1 MRGEAAARP
10 VPSGRR
16 AASGD
21 EALRRALRRDGLGSG
36 MDRLDTL
43 AVFVAVADQGGFA
56 AAARLL
62 QRSPAAVTR
71 AVADLEDRLKVR
83 LLQRTTRAVSL
94 TEAGQRAL
102 ETARRVLAGMEE
114 LDVVTED
121 TASLRGGIGVTAP
134 TMFGRL
140 HVLPLVQGFLA
151 EHPGVAVRLMLVD
164 RVVSLA
170 DEGLDLAV
178 RLGAL
183 PDSALRAS
191 RVGEVQEGIY
201 ASPAYLAAHGRPE
214 APRDLAAHAVIAC
227 TVLSPVP
234 DRWTFPR
241 TGPVAVTPRL
251 VVNTPD
257 AAVEAA
263 VAGLGLANLVSYQV
277 AAHVAAGRLRRVL
290 AAHAPPPEP
299 VHLVHS
305 PTRHPSRRVRML
317 MDHLVD
323 GLRRDCAA
331 IARAATE

>member
-1 MRGEAAARP
+1 
-10 VPSGRR
+10 
-16 AASGD
+16 
-21 EALRRALRRDGLGSG
+21 

-43 AVFVAVADQGGFA
+43 AVFVAVAEQGGFA

-102 ETARRVLAGMEE
+102 ESARRILAGMEE
-114 LDVVTED
+114 LDAVTED
-121 TASLRGGIGVTAP
+121 VAALHGSVAVTAP

-140 HVLPLVQGFLA
+140 HVLRLVQGFLVQ
-151 EHPGVAVRLMLVD
+151 HPGVAVRLMLLD

-178 RLGAL
+178 RIGAL
-183 PDSALRAS
+183 PDSALRAT
-191 RVGEVQEGIY
+191 RLGEVQEGIY

-214 APRDLAAHAVIAC
+214 APRDLAGHAVIAC
-227 TVLSPVP
+227 TALAPVP
-234 DRWTFPR
+234 DRWTFP
-241 TGPVAVTPRL
+241 GAAVVVVAPRL

-257 AAVEAA
+257 AAVDAA
-263 VAGLGLANLVSYQV
+263 VAGLGLANLVSYQA

-290 AAHAPPPEP
+290 SAHAPPPEP
-299 VHLVHS
+299 VHLVYA
-305 PTRHPSRRVRML
+305 PTRHLSRRVRL
-317 MDHLVD
+317 LLDHLAD

-331 IARAATE
+331 IARMATE